1 MPTILVVDDMPD
13 NRQLLGIMLQRSGYT
28 TEMARDGVEALE
40 AIQKS
45 QPDLVLLDLNLP
57 RMDGWTVCRT
67 VKASPHLAH
76 IPIVAL
82 TASCS
87 PGEVKQLMTP
97 DWTDYVSKPF
107 DVMSLME
114 KVKLWLAGSNQ
125 SKPWYS

>member
-45 QPDLVLLDLNLP
+45 RPDLILLDLNLP
-57 RMDGWTVCRT
+57 RMDVCRT
-67 VKASPHLAH
+67 VKSDPRLAH

-114 KVKLWLAGSNQ
+114 KVKLWLTGSNQ
-125 SKPWYS
+125 SKPWYG